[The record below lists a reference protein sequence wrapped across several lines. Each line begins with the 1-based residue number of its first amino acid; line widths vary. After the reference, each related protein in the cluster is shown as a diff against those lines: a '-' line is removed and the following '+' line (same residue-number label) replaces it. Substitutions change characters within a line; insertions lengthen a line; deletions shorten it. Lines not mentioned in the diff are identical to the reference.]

1 LSSAGLAA
9 SSAKFD
15 KPPEPV
21 LAVLHVIPVSHLSG
35 GFVPD
40 RNPLA
45 GIAGVSKKLGRE
57 ELFLMPVVP
66 VP

>member
-1 LSSAGLAA
+1 VP
-9 SSAKFD
+9 AK
-15 KPPEPV
+15 
-21 LAVLHVIPVSHLSG
+21 
-35 GFVPD
+35 
-40 RNPLA
+40 NPLA